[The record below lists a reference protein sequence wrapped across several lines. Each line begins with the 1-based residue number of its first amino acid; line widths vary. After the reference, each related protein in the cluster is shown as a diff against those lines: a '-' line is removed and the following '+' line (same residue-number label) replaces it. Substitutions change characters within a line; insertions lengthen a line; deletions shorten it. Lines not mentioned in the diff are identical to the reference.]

1 VAIHADVLVPHA
13 ASMRSALGCR
23 RTRACALAVGACVW
37 FAATA
42 ASAGEIDAEVNAL
55 SPSVSWSVGSS
66 KPVATYAVTLT
77 NTSASNTINNGRLVA
92 TTTVLGG
99 SAGAQAVFKSVSSGA
114 TCSVSPDGTRV
125 DCSVGSLVIGQPK
138 TFWLNFESPTSG
150 TSINLTW
157 DAVFDSGTPP
167 GGSNGD
173 SGKTSILLADIAAT
187 GVESAVPP
195 NEAVAVY
202 TGYLALPSSS
212 DQFTTAIKVPSANSK
227 SSTARVVESD
237 ISFELNCTNLRNFK
251 RCFSS
256 DIQIPDVTVP
266 FSSVEGEYLTFTLSI
281 DKSNFRGGAKID
293 KTLIVYNSIV
303 NPDNLADP
311 NNVINHTVQF
321 CTAGTNGKAIPNSD
335 CKTPCIKAANDYSS
349 RKSPLGNWYGFQW
362 EIIAC
367 KNGRYDLY

>member
-1 VAIHADVLVPHA
+1 
-13 ASMRSALGCR
+13 M
-23 RTRACALAVGACVW
+23 W

-125 DCSVGSLVIGQPK
+125 DCSVGSLAIGQPK

-173 SGKTSILLADIAAT
+173 SGTTGILLADIAAT

-227 SSTARVVESD
+227 SSTARVFESD

-293 KTLIVYNSIV
+293 KTLIRVHQHV
-303 NPDNLADP
+303 NPATCP
-311 NNVINHTVQF
+311 
-321 CTAGTNGKAIPNSD
+321 ASAM
-335 CKTPCIKAANDYSS
+335 
-349 RKSPLGNWYGFQW
+349 
-362 EIIAC
+362 
-367 KNGRYDLY
+367 